1 MLKEKNYD
9 IIVIGGGPAGY
20 SAAIRGAQLGAKVLL
35 IEKDRLGGTCLNRGC
50 VPTKFLW
57 EAVHRIEE
65 VRKSDR
71 FGFTAD
77 VQVGSFASIQQ
88 KNRKNVEILTRGIKA
103 LLESYKIENVTGA
116 AKFLSINK
124 IGITSAGG
132 EKDEVIISKLIIASG
147 SAPKELP
154 VLKADHNKVL
164 DSTDALM
171 LDEAP
176 KTLLIVGGGA
186 IGIEMATI
194 FEAFGSEVTII
205 EKEESILPGED
216 RELQDEVK
224 KNLMRAGVT
233 VNTGSAFSDD
243 LRGKFEKI
251 LLVAGRKLNVDGL
264 NLESAGIEFTK
275 NGITVNEYLETSVS
289 GIFAAG
295 DVNGN
300 AYFAYTAQSDGL
312 IAADNAYGK
321 KRKAEYSAV
330 PRVVFS
336 DPVSAS
342 VGKIPPNLSADRI
355 AVGKFP
361 FSASARAYIE
371 GERSGWVKV
380 SVNKDSGEILSAQ
393 IIGARADDL
402 IQLFSMAVA
411 NKLKIEDFRRELF
424 FHPGFSEAVF
434 NALEDSLK
442 KCVEL
447 PKKQ

>member
-9 IIVIGGGPAGY
+9 LVVIGGGPAGY

-35 IEKDRLGGTCLNRGC
+35 IEKDKLGGTCLNRGC

-57 EAVHRIEE
+57 EAVRRIDE
-65 VRKSDR
+65 VKKSDR
-71 FGFTAD
+71 FGLTAE
-77 VQVGSFASIQQ
+77 VKEINFGSIQQ
-88 KNRKNVEILTRGIKA
+88 KNRKNVDILTRGVKSLI
-103 LLESYKIENVTGA
+103 ESYKIETVNGS
-116 AKFLSINK
+116 AKLLSKNK
-124 IGITSAGG
+124 ISVSASGG
-132 EKDEVIISKLIIASG
+132 EKDELDFSKLIIASG

-154 VLKADHNKVL
+154 VLRADHNNVI

-171 LDEAP
+171 LDAVP

-186 IGIEMATI
+186 IGVEMAVI
-194 FEAFGSEVTII
+194 FSSFGSEVTII
-205 EKEESILPGED
+205 EKEENILPGED
-216 RELQDEVK
+216 KELQDEVK
-224 KNLMRAGVT
+224 KNLIRAGIT

-251 LLVAGRKLNVDGL
+251 LLVVGRKPNVDGL
-264 NLESAGIEFTK
+264 ALESAGISFGA
-275 NGITVNEYLETSVS
+275 NGIKVNEHLETSVP

-295 DVNGN
+295 DANGN
-300 AYFAYTAQSDGL
+300 AYFAYTAQSDGIL
-312 IAADNAYGK
+312 AAENALGK
-321 KRKAEYSAV
+321 KGKAEYSAV

-336 DPVSAS
+336 DPVCAS
-342 VGKIPPNLSADRI
+342 VGKIPENIPAEKI

-371 GERSGWVKV
+371 GERTGWVKV
-380 SVNKDSGEILSAQ
+380 SINKDSREILSAQ
-393 IIGARADDL
+393 IVGARADDL
-402 IQLFSMAVA
+402 IQIFSMAIA
-411 NKLKIEDFRRELF
+411 NKLKIEDFRREIF

-447 PKKQ
+447 PKRQ